1 MIKLDNLDLVL
12 EEEFKDFV
20 IKNKRGKQ
28 YFGIRKMFSNSSINT
43 IDHVGVE
50 YYRHLLNSGKTKS
63 YAVVAALLLRQ
74 KAEGLKLKS
83 KYVSAILEKEGRI
96 RVDLTAPE
104 VEDNQEEMLSLM
116 VNAYKNERERF
127 LHQFKE
133 NKELGITFT
142 ASASL
147 STYKKMG
154 SKAIKFQ
161 LITSERNNQFDMN
174 EEDFFDR
181 TIKNVFDS
189 YDGEIEFYD
198 YSQNSTDIMEIPSF
212 GTSYSLVVAT
222 VGKKNIILENM
233 ESDYMTKLQ
242 KEVNRHNTRIDIEE
256 TKELKKER

>member
-1 MIKLDNLDLVL
+1 MIKLENLDLVL

-50 YYRHLLNSGKTKS
+50 YYRHLLNIGKTKS

-104 VEDNQEEMLSLM
+104 VEGNQEEMLSLM

-127 LHQFKE
+127 FHRFKE

-142 ASASL
+142 SSASL
-147 STYKKMG
+147 STYKKLG
-154 SKAIKFQ
+154 PNAIRFQ
-161 LITSERNNQFDMN
+161 VITSDKEKQFGMN
-174 EEDFFDR
+174 EEDFFDK
-181 TIKNVFDS
+181 TIKTIFDL
-189 YDGEIEFYD
+189 YDGEIEIYD
-198 YSQNSTDIMEIPSF
+198 YSHSSTDIVEVPSF
-212 GTSYSLVVAT
+212 DAPYTLVMAT
-222 VGKKNIILENM
+222 VGKQSIVLENM
-233 ESDYMTKLQ
+233 GSEYITKLQ
-242 KEVNRHNTRIDIEE
+242 REVNRHNIRIDIEE
-256 TKELKKER
+256 IKELKKER